1 MNFSFFIA
9 RRYLFSKKSTN
20 VINVISGISVTGV
33 LVGTAA
39 LVILLSAFNGLES
52 WVVKLYNSFDPD
64 IKIERVDHKRF
75 TTNEFPFEKL
85 KKLQNVA
92 YVLPVLEENGM
103 LTYKEAQFICTIKG
117 VSPQFVRMSGIDS
130 MLSSGNFSL
139 NLDNKPAALLGRGI
153 AYALSFN
160 LKNMN
165 TTVDLYVPQPDADF
179 STNPAEAFKTSS
191 ILING
196 IFEIQPEF
204 DTKYIIVPLDFA
216 QELFNL
222 PENINSVELQFS
234 PNTKNTDALQQ
245 DIQQILGANYV
256 VKNRFEQHAL
266 LYKIINSEKW
276 AVYLILSFILLIAIF
291 NITGSLTML
300 IVDKS
305 ADIATL
311 KALGAPVKT
320 IKQIF
325 FLEGLLISA
334 LGLVI
339 GLIAGVLIVQAQ
351 DTFQFVLINNVD
363 PYPVVIKSMDLFYI
377 SATVLAIGAFAAWFP
392 ANRLLKHKPKV

>member
-20 VINVISGISVTGV
+20 VINVISGISVIGV

-75 TTNEFPFEKL
+75 TQKEFPFDKL
-85 KKLQNVA
+85 KSLQDVA

-103 LTYKEAQFICTIKG
+103 LTYNEAQFICTIKG
-117 VSPQFVRMSGIDS
+117 VAPQFVRMSGIDS

-139 NLDNKPAALLGRGI
+139 NENNQPAALLGRGI

-165 TTVDLYVPQPDADF
+165 TKVDLYVPQPNADF
-179 STNPAEAFKTSS
+179 STNPAEAFKTGS
-191 ILING
+191 INING

-204 DTKYIIVPLDFA
+204 DTKYIIVPIDFA

-222 PENINSVELQFS
+222 PGNFNSVELQFKPS
-234 PNTKNTDALQQ
+234 TKSKENLQEK
-245 DIQQILGANYV
+245 IQKILGTNYV
-256 VKNRFEQHAL
+256 AKNRFEQHEL

-276 AVYLILSFILLIAIF
+276 AVYLILSFILFIAIF

-305 ADIATL
+305 SDIATL
-311 KALGAPVKT
+311 KAFGANTKT
-320 IKQIF
+320 VKQIF
-325 FLEGLLISA
+325 FLEGMLISA
-334 LGLVI
+334 LGLII
-339 GLIAGVLIVQAQ
+339 GLVAGVAIVAAQ

-363 PYPVVIKSMDLFYI
+363 PYPVVLKTMDLFYI
-377 SATVLAIGAFAAWFP
+377 STTVLAIGAFAAWFP
-392 ANRLLKHKPKV
+392 ANRLLKHKI

>member
-1 MNFSFFIA
+1 VNFSFFIA

-20 VINVISGISVTGV
+20 VINVISGISVIGV

-64 IKIERVDHKRF
+64 LKIERTDHKRF
-75 TTNEFPFEKL
+75 TAQDFPFDQL
-85 KKLQNVA
+85 KKLENVA

-103 LTYKEAQFICTIKG
+103 LTYNEAQFICTIKG
-117 VSPQFVRMSGIDS
+117 VAPQFIKMSGIDS

-139 NLDNKPAALLGRGI
+139 NLNNQPAALLGRGI

-165 TTVDLYVPQPDADF
+165 TKVDLYVPQPDADF
-179 STNPAEAFKTSS
+179 STNPAEAFKTGS
-191 ILING
+191 INING

-222 PENINSVELQFS
+222 PGNFNSVEVQFK
-234 PNTKNTDALQQ
+234 PATKNIEALQKT
-245 DIQQILGANYV
+245 IQSIAGTQYV

-276 AVYLILSFILLIAIF
+276 AVYLILSFILFIAIF

-305 ADIATL
+305 KDIVTL
-311 KALGAPVKT
+311 KALGATSHT

-325 FLEGLLISA
+325 FLEGMLISA

-339 GLIAGVLIVQAQ
+339 GLIAGVAIVLAQ
-351 DTFQFVLINNVD
+351 DSFQFVLINNVD
-363 PYPVVIKSMDLFYI
+363 PYPVVLKTMDLLYI
-377 SATVLAIGAFAAWFP
+377 SATVLGIGAFAAWFP
-392 ANRLLKHKPKV
+392 ANRLVKHKI

>member
-1 MNFSFFIA
+1 M
-9 RRYLFSKKSTN
+9 
-20 VINVISGISVTGV
+20 ISGISVIGV

-75 TTNEFPFEKL
+75 TAQEFPFEKL
-85 KKLQNVA
+85 KSLQDVA

-103 LTYKEAQFICTIKG
+103 LTYNDAQFICTIKG
-117 VSPQFVRMSGIDS
+117 VAPQFVRMSGIDS

-139 NLDNKPAALLGRGI
+139 NNNNQPAALLGRGI

-165 TTVDLYVPQPDADF
+165 TKVDLYVPQPNADF
-179 STNPAEAFKTSS
+179 STNPAEAFKTGS
-191 ILING
+191 INING

-204 DTKYIIVPLDFA
+204 DTKYIIVPIDFA

-222 PENINSVELQFS
+222 PGNFNSIELQFKPS
-234 PNTKNTDALQQ
+234 TKNNENLQQ
-245 DIQQILGANYV
+245 TIQSLVGSNYV
-256 VKNRFEQHAL
+256 VKNRFQQHEL

-276 AVYLILSFILLIAIF
+276 AVYLILSFILFIAIF

-305 ADIATL
+305 SDIATL
-311 KALGAPVKT
+311 KALGADTKT

-325 FLEGLLISA
+325 FLEGLLIST
-334 LGLVI
+334 LGLII
-339 GLIAGVLIVQAQ
+339 GLFAGVVIVQAQ
-351 DTFQFVLINNVD
+351 DMFQFVLINDVD
-363 PYPVVIKSMDLFYI
+363 PYPVVLKTMDLIYI
-377 SATVLAIGAFAAWFP
+377 SATVIAIGAFAAWFP
-392 ANRLLKHKPKV
+392 ANRLLKHKI

>member
-1 MNFSFFIA
+1 M
-9 RRYLFSKKSTN
+9 
-20 VINVISGISVTGV
+20 ISGISVIGV

-64 IKIERVDHKRF
+64 IKIERVDHKRI
-75 TTNEFPFEKL
+75 TAQEFPFDKL
-85 KKLQNVA
+85 KSLQDVA

-103 LTYKEAQFICTIKG
+103 LTYNEAQFICTIKG
-117 VSPQFVRMSGIDS
+117 VAPQFVRMSGIDS

-139 NLDNKPAALLGRGI
+139 NNNNQPAALLGRGI

-165 TTVDLYVPQPDADF
+165 TKVDLYLPQPNADF
-179 STNPAEAFKTSS
+179 STNPAEAFKTGS
-191 ILING
+191 INING

-204 DTKYIIVPLDFA
+204 DTKYIIVPIDFA

-222 PENINSVELQFS
+222 PGNFNSIELQFKPS
-234 PNTKNTDALQQ
+234 TKNKENLQQ
-245 DIQQILGANYV
+245 TIQSIVGNNYV
-256 VKNRFEQHAL
+256 VKNRFQQHEL

-276 AVYLILSFILLIAIF
+276 AVYLILSFILFIAIF

-305 ADIATL
+305 SDITTL
-311 KALGAPVKT
+311 KALGADTKT

-325 FLEGLLISA
+325 FLEGLLIST
-334 LGLVI
+334 LGLI
-339 GLIAGVLIVQAQ
+339 LGLFAGVIIVQAQ
-351 DTFQFVLINNVD
+351 DTFQFVLINEVD
-363 PYPVVIKSMDLFYI
+363 PYPVVLKTMDLIYI

-392 ANRLLKHKPKV
+392 ANRLLKQKI

>member
-1 MNFSFFIA
+1 VNFSFFIA

-20 VINVISGISVTGV
+20 VINVISGISVIGV

-75 TTNEFPFEKL
+75 TAQEFPFEKL
-85 KKLQNVA
+85 KSLQDVA

-103 LTYKEAQFICTIKG
+103 LTYNDAQFICTIKG
-117 VSPQFVRMSGIDS
+117 VAPQFVRMSGIDS

-139 NLDNKPAALLGRGI
+139 NNNNQPAALLGRGI

-165 TTVDLYVPQPDADF
+165 TKVDLYVPQPNADF
-179 STNPAEAFKTSS
+179 STNPAEAFKTGS
-191 ILING
+191 INING

-204 DTKYIIVPLDFA
+204 DTKYIIVPIDFA

-222 PENINSVELQFS
+222 PGNFNSIELQFKPS
-234 PNTKNTDALQQ
+234 TKNNENLQQ
-245 DIQQILGANYV
+245 TIQSLVGSNYV
-256 VKNRFEQHAL
+256 VKNRFQQHEL

-276 AVYLILSFILLIAIF
+276 AVYLILSFILFIAIF

-305 ADIATL
+305 SDIATL
-311 KALGAPVKT
+311 KALGADTKT

-325 FLEGLLISA
+325 FLEGLLIST
-334 LGLVI
+334 LGLII
-339 GLIAGVLIVQAQ
+339 GLFAGVVIVQAQ
-351 DTFQFVLINNVD
+351 DMFQFVLINDVD
-363 PYPVVIKSMDLFYI
+363 PYPVVLKTMDLIYI
-377 SATVLAIGAFAAWFP
+377 SATVIAIGAFAAWFP
-392 ANRLLKHKPKV
+392 ANRLLKHKI

>member
-1 MNFSFFIA
+1 VNFSFFIA

-20 VINVISGISVTGV
+20 VINVISGISVIGV

-75 TTNEFPFEKL
+75 TQKEFPFDKL
-85 KKLQNVA
+85 KSLQDVA

-103 LTYKEAQFICTIKG
+103 LTYNEAQFICTIKG
-117 VSPQFVRMSGIDS
+117 VAPQFVRMSGIDS

-139 NLDNKPAALLGRGI
+139 NENNQPAALLGRGI

-165 TTVDLYVPQPDADF
+165 TKVDLYVPQPNADF
-179 STNPAEAFKTSS
+179 STNPAEAFKTGS
-191 ILING
+191 INING

-204 DTKYIIVPLDFA
+204 DTKYIIVPIDFA

-222 PENINSVELQFS
+222 PGNFNSVELQFKPS
-234 PNTKNTDALQQ
+234 TKSKENLQEK
-245 DIQQILGANYV
+245 IQKILGTNYV
-256 VKNRFEQHAL
+256 AKNRFEQHEL

-276 AVYLILSFILLIAIF
+276 AVYLILSFILFIAIF

-305 ADIATL
+305 SDIATL
-311 KALGAPVKT
+311 KAFGANTKT
-320 IKQIF
+320 VKQIF
-325 FLEGLLISA
+325 FLEGMLISA
-334 LGLVI
+334 LGLII
-339 GLIAGVLIVQAQ
+339 GLVAGVAIVAAQ

-363 PYPVVIKSMDLFYI
+363 PYPVVLKTMDLFYI
-377 SATVLAIGAFAAWFP
+377 STTVLAIGAFAAWFP
-392 ANRLLKHKPKV
+392 ANRLLKHKI

>member
-20 VINVISGISVTGV
+20 VINVISGISVIGV

-75 TTNEFPFEKL
+75 TAQEFPFEKL
-85 KKLQNVA
+85 KSLQDVA

-103 LTYKEAQFICTIKG
+103 LTYNDAQFICTIKG
-117 VSPQFVRMSGIDS
+117 VAPQFVRMSGIDS

-139 NLDNKPAALLGRGI
+139 NNNNQPAALLGRGI

-165 TTVDLYVPQPDADF
+165 TKVDLYVPQPNADF
-179 STNPAEAFKTSS
+179 STNPAEAFKTGS
-191 ILING
+191 INING

-204 DTKYIIVPLDFA
+204 DTKYIIVPIDFA

-222 PENINSVELQFS
+222 PGNFNSIELQFKPS
-234 PNTKNTDALQQ
+234 TKNNENLQQ
-245 DIQQILGANYV
+245 TIQSLVGSNYV
-256 VKNRFEQHAL
+256 VKNRFQQHEL

-276 AVYLILSFILLIAIF
+276 AVYLILSFILFIAIF

-305 ADIATL
+305 SDIATL
-311 KALGAPVKT
+311 KALGADTKT

-325 FLEGLLISA
+325 FLEGLLIST
-334 LGLVI
+334 LGLII
-339 GLIAGVLIVQAQ
+339 GLFAGVVIVQAQ
-351 DTFQFVLINNVD
+351 DMFQFVLINDVD
-363 PYPVVIKSMDLFYI
+363 PYPVVLKTMDLIYI
-377 SATVLAIGAFAAWFP
+377 SATVIAIGAFAAWFP
-392 ANRLLKHKPKV
+392 ANRLLKHKI

>member
-20 VINVISGISVTGV
+20 VINVISGISVIGV

-75 TTNEFPFEKL
+75 TAQEFPFDKL
-85 KKLQNVA
+85 KSLQDVA

-103 LTYKEAQFICTIKG
+103 LTYNEAQFICTIKG
-117 VSPQFVRMSGIDS
+117 VAPQFVRMSGIDS

-139 NLDNKPAALLGRGI
+139 NNNNQPAALLGRGI

-165 TTVDLYVPQPDADF
+165 TKVDLYLPQPNADF
-179 STNPAEAFKTSS
+179 STNPAEAFKTGS
-191 ILING
+191 INING

-204 DTKYIIVPLDFA
+204 DTKYIIVPIDFA

-222 PENINSVELQFS
+222 PGNFNSIELQFKPS
-234 PNTKNTDALQQ
+234 TKNKENLQQ
-245 DIQQILGANYV
+245 TIQSIVGNNYV
-256 VKNRFEQHAL
+256 VKNRFQQHEL

-276 AVYLILSFILLIAIF
+276 AVYLILSFILFIAIF

-305 ADIATL
+305 SDITTL
-311 KALGAPVKT
+311 KALGADTKT

-325 FLEGLLISA
+325 FLEGLLIST
-334 LGLVI
+334 LGLI
-339 GLIAGVLIVQAQ
+339 LGLFAGVIIVQAQ
-351 DTFQFVLINNVD
+351 DTFQFVLINEVD
-363 PYPVVIKSMDLFYI
+363 PYPVVLKTMDLIYI

-392 ANRLLKHKPKV
+392 ANRLLKHKI

>member
-1 MNFSFFIA
+1 VNFSFFIA

-20 VINVISGISVTGV
+20 VINVISGISVIGV

-75 TTNEFPFEKL
+75 AAQEFPFDKL
-85 KKLQNVA
+85 KSLQDVA

-103 LTYKEAQFICTIKG
+103 LTYNEAQFICTIKG
-117 VSPQFVRMSGIDS
+117 VAPQFVKMSGIDS

-139 NLDNKPAALLGRGI
+139 NDKNQPAALLGRGI

-165 TTVDLYVPQPDADF
+165 TKVDLYVPQPDADF
-179 STNPAEAFKTSS
+179 STNPAEAFKTGS
-191 ILING
+191 INING

-204 DTKYIIVPLDFA
+204 DTKYIIVPIDFA

-222 PENINSVELQFS
+222 PGNINSVELQFKPS
-234 PNTKNTDALQQ
+234 TKNTDNLQKS
-245 DIQQILGANYV
+245 IRSILGNNYV
-256 VKNRFEQHAL
+256 VKNRFEQHEL

-276 AVYLILSFILLIAIF
+276 AVYLILSFIVFIAIF

-305 ADIATL
+305 SDIATL
-311 KALGAPVKT
+311 KALGANTQT
-320 IKQIF
+320 IKLIF
-325 FLEGLLISA
+325 FLEGMLISA
-334 LGLVI
+334 LGLFI
-339 GLIAGVLIVQAQ
+339 GLIAGVVIVLAQ
-351 DTFQFVLINNVD
+351 DSFQFVLINNVD
-363 PYPVVIKSMDLFYI
+363 PYPVVLKAMDIFYI
-377 SATVLAIGAFAAWFP
+377 TATVLAIGSFAAWFP
-392 ANRLLKHKPKV
+392 ANRLLKHKI

>member
-1 MNFSFFIA
+1 M
-9 RRYLFSKKSTN
+9 
-20 VINVISGISVTGV
+20 GV

-64 IKIERVDHKRF
+64 IKIEQVDHKRF
-75 TTNEFPFEKL
+75 THEEFPFDKL
-85 KKLQNVA
+85 KSLQDIA

-103 LTYKEAQFICTIKG
+103 LTYNEAQFICTIKG
-117 VSPQFVRMSGIDS
+117 VAPQFIKMSGIDS

-139 NLDNKPAALLGRGI
+139 MHQNQPAALLGRGI

-165 TTVDLYVPQPDADF
+165 TKLDLYVPKPDADF
-179 STNPAEAFKTSS
+179 SSNPAEAFNTGS
-191 ILING
+191 IIVNG

-204 DTKYIIVPLDFA
+204 DTKYIIVPIDFA

-222 PENINSVELQFS
+222 PGNFNSVELQFKPS
-234 PNTKNTDALQQ
+234 TKNVDDLQKT
-245 DIQQILGANYV
+245 IQSIVGTNYV
-256 VKNRFEQHAL
+256 VKNRFQQHEL

-276 AVYLILSFILLIAIF
+276 AVYLILSFILFIAIF

-305 ADIATL
+305 SDIATL
-311 KALGAPVKT
+311 KALGANTKT
-320 IKQIF
+320 MKQIF
-325 FLEGLLISA
+325 FLEGMLISA
-334 LGLVI
+334 LGLFI
-339 GLIAGVLIVQAQ
+339 GLIAGVAIVVAQ
-351 DTFQFVLINNVD
+351 DAFQFVLINNVD
-363 PYPVVIKSMDLFYI
+363 PYPVVLKTMDLFYI
-377 SATVLAIGAFAAWFP
+377 SATVLTIGAFAAWFP
-392 ANRLLKHKPKV
+392 ANRLLKHKI

>member
-20 VINVISGISVTGV
+20 VINVISGISVIGV

-64 IKIERVDHKRF
+64 LKIERVDHKRF
-75 TTNEFPFEKL
+75 TAQEFPFDKL
-85 KKLQNVA
+85 KSLQEVA

-103 LTYKEAQFICTIKG
+103 LTYNDAQFICTIKG
-117 VSPQFVRMSGIDS
+117 VAPQFVRMSGIDS

-139 NLDNKPAALLGRGI
+139 NNNNQPAALLGRGI

-165 TTVDLYVPQPDADF
+165 TKVDLYVPQPNADF
-179 STNPAEAFKTSS
+179 STNPAEAFKTGS
-191 ILING
+191 INING

-204 DTKYIIVPLDFA
+204 DTKYIIVPIDFA

-222 PENINSVELQFS
+222 PGNFNSVELQFKPS
-234 PNTKNTDALQQ
+234 TKNKENLQQ
-245 DIQQILGANYV
+245 TIQSLVGSNYV
-256 VKNRFEQHAL
+256 VKNRFQQHEL

-276 AVYLILSFILLIAIF
+276 AVYLILSFILFIAIF

-305 ADIATL
+305 SDIATL
-311 KALGAPVKT
+311 KALGANTKT

-325 FLEGLLISA
+325 FLEGLLISM
-334 LGLVI
+334 LGLII
-339 GLIAGVLIVQAQ
+339 GLFAGVIIVQAQ
-351 DTFQFVLINNVD
+351 DIFQFVLISDVD
-363 PYPVVIKSMDLFYI
+363 PYPVVLKTLDLVYI

-392 ANRLLKHKPKV
+392 ANRLLKHKIK

>member
-20 VINVISGISVTGV
+20 VINVISGISVIGV

-75 TTNEFPFEKL
+75 TAQEFPFDKL
-85 KKLQNVA
+85 KSLQDVA

-103 LTYKEAQFICTIKG
+103 LTYNEAQFICTIKG
-117 VSPQFVRMSGIDS
+117 VAPQFVRMSGIDS

-139 NLDNKPAALLGRGI
+139 NNNNQPAALLGRGI

-165 TTVDLYVPQPDADF
+165 TKVDLYVPQPNADF
-179 STNPAEAFKTSS
+179 STNPAEAFKTGS
-191 ILING
+191 INING

-204 DTKYIIVPLDFA
+204 DTKYIIVPIDFA

-222 PENINSVELQFS
+222 PGNFNSIELQFKPS
-234 PNTKNTDALQQ
+234 TKNKENLQQ
-245 DIQQILGANYV
+245 TIQSIVGNNYV
-256 VKNRFEQHAL
+256 VKNRFQQHEL

-276 AVYLILSFILLIAIF
+276 AVYLILSFILFIAIF

-305 ADIATL
+305 SDITTL
-311 KALGAPVKT
+311 KALGADTKT

-325 FLEGLLISA
+325 FLEGLLIST
-334 LGLVI
+334 LGLI
-339 GLIAGVLIVQAQ
+339 LGLFAGVIIVQAQ
-351 DTFQFVLINNVD
+351 DTFQFVLINEVD
-363 PYPVVIKSMDLFYI
+363 PYPVVLKTMDLIYI

-392 ANRLLKHKPKV
+392 ANRLLKHKI

>member
-20 VINVISGISVTGV
+20 VINVISGISVIGV

-75 TTNEFPFEKL
+75 TAQEFPFDKL
-85 KKLQNVA
+85 KSLQDVA

-103 LTYKEAQFICTIKG
+103 LTYNEAQFICTIKG
-117 VSPQFVRMSGIDS
+117 VAPQFVRMSGIDS

-139 NLDNKPAALLGRGI
+139 NNNNQPAALLGRGI

-165 TTVDLYVPQPDADF
+165 TKVDLYVPQPNADF
-179 STNPAEAFKTSS
+179 STNPAEAFKTGS
-191 ILING
+191 INING

-204 DTKYIIVPLDFA
+204 DTKYIIVPIDFA

-222 PENINSVELQFS
+222 HGNFNSIELQFKPS
-234 PNTKNTDALQQ
+234 TKNKENLQQ
-245 DIQQILGANYV
+245 TIQSIVGNNYV
-256 VKNRFEQHAL
+256 VKNRFQQHEL

-276 AVYLILSFILLIAIF
+276 AVYLILSFILFIAIF

-305 ADIATL
+305 SDITTL
-311 KALGAPVKT
+311 KALGADTKT

-325 FLEGLLISA
+325 FLEGLLIST
-334 LGLVI
+334 LGLII
-339 GLIAGVLIVQAQ
+339 GLFAGVVIVQAQ
-351 DTFQFVLINNVD
+351 DVFQFVLINDVD
-363 PYPVVIKSMDLFYI
+363 PYPVVLKTMDLIYI

-392 ANRLLKHKPKV
+392 ANRLLKHKI

>member
-20 VINVISGISVTGV
+20 VINVISGISVIGV

-75 TTNEFPFEKL
+75 TAQEFPFDKL
-85 KKLQNVA
+85 KSLQDVA

-103 LTYKEAQFICTIKG
+103 LTYNDAQFICTIKG
-117 VSPQFVRMSGIDS
+117 VAPQFVRMSGIDS

-139 NLDNKPAALLGRGI
+139 NNNNQPAALLGRGI

-165 TTVDLYVPQPDADF
+165 TKVDLYVPQPNADF
-179 STNPAEAFKTSS
+179 STNPAEAFKTGS
-191 ILING
+191 INING

-204 DTKYIIVPLDFA
+204 DTKYIIVPIDFA

-222 PENINSVELQFS
+222 PGNFNSVELQFKPS
-234 PNTKNTDALQQ
+234 TKNKENLQQ
-245 DIQQILGANYV
+245 TIQSIVGNNYV
-256 VKNRFEQHAL
+256 VKNRFQQHEL

-276 AVYLILSFILLIAIF
+276 AVYLILSFILFIAIF

-305 ADIATL
+305 SDIATL
-311 KALGAPVKT
+311 KALGADTKT

-325 FLEGLLISA
+325 FLEGLLIST
-334 LGLVI
+334 LGLI
-339 GLIAGVLIVQAQ
+339 LGLFAGVVVVLAQ
-351 DTFQFVLINNVD
+351 DIFQFVLINNVD
-363 PYPVVIKSMDLFYI
+363 PYPVVLKTMDLIYI
-377 SATVLAIGAFAAWFP
+377 STTVLAIGAFAAWFP
-392 ANRLLKHKPKV
+392 ANRLLKQKI

>member
-20 VINVISGISVTGV
+20 VINVISGISVIGV

-75 TTNEFPFEKL
+75 TAQEFPFDKL
-85 KKLQNVA
+85 KSLQDVA

-103 LTYKEAQFICTIKG
+103 LTYNDAQFICTIKG
-117 VSPQFVRMSGIDS
+117 VAPQFVRMSGIDS

-139 NLDNKPAALLGRGI
+139 NNNNQPAALLGRGI

-165 TTVDLYVPQPDADF
+165 TKVDLYVPQPNADF
-179 STNPAEAFKTSS
+179 STNPAEAFKTGS
-191 ILING
+191 INING

-204 DTKYIIVPLDFA
+204 DTKYIIVPIDFA

-222 PENINSVELQFS
+222 PGNFNSVELQFKPS
-234 PNTKNTDALQQ
+234 TKNKENLQQ
-245 DIQQILGANYV
+245 TIQSLVRSNYV
-256 VKNRFEQHAL
+256 VKNRFQQHEL

-276 AVYLILSFILLIAIF
+276 AVYLILSFILFIAIF

-305 ADIATL
+305 SDIATL
-311 KALGAPVKT
+311 KALGADTKT

-325 FLEGLLISA
+325 FLEGLLISM
-334 LGLVI
+334 LGLII
-339 GLIAGVLIVQAQ
+339 GLFAGVIIVQAQ
-351 DTFQFVLINNVD
+351 DIFQFVLINEVD
-363 PYPVVIKSMDLFYI
+363 PYPVVLKTMDLIYI

-392 ANRLLKHKPKV
+392 ANRLLKHKI

>member
-20 VINVISGISVTGV
+20 VINVISGISVIGV

-75 TTNEFPFEKL
+75 TAQEFPFDKL
-85 KKLQNVA
+85 KSLQDVA

-103 LTYKEAQFICTIKG
+103 LTYNEAQFICTIKG
-117 VSPQFVRMSGIDS
+117 VAPQFVRMSGIDS

-139 NLDNKPAALLGRGI
+139 NNNNQPAALLGRGI

-165 TTVDLYVPQPDADF
+165 TKVDLYVPQPNSDF
-179 STNPAEAFKTSS
+179 STNPAEAFKTGS
-191 ILING
+191 INING

-204 DTKYIIVPLDFA
+204 DTKYIIVPIDFA

-222 PENINSVELQFS
+222 PGNFNSIELQFKPS
-234 PNTKNTDALQQ
+234 TKNKENLQQ
-245 DIQQILGANYV
+245 TIQSIVGNNYV
-256 VKNRFEQHAL
+256 VKNRFQQHEL

-276 AVYLILSFILLIAIF
+276 AVYLILSFILFIAIF

-305 ADIATL
+305 SDITTL
-311 KALGAPVKT
+311 KALGADTKT

-325 FLEGLLISA
+325 FLEGLLIST
-334 LGLVI
+334 LGLI
-339 GLIAGVLIVQAQ
+339 LGLFAGVVVVLAQ
-351 DTFQFVLINNVD
+351 DIFQFVLINNVD
-363 PYPVVIKSMDLFYI
+363 PYPVVLKTMDLIYI

-392 ANRLLKHKPKV
+392 ANRLLKQKI

>member
-20 VINVISGISVTGV
+20 VINVISGISVIGV

-75 TTNEFPFEKL
+75 TTQEFPFDKL
-85 KKLQNVA
+85 KSLQEVA

-103 LTYKEAQFICTIKG
+103 LTYNEAQFICTIKG
-117 VSPQFVRMSGIDS
+117 VAPQFVRMSGIDS

-139 NLDNKPAALLGRGI
+139 NDNNQPAALLGRGI

-165 TTVDLYVPQPDADF
+165 TKVDLYVPQSNADF
-179 STNPAEAFKTSS
+179 STNPAEAFKTGS
-191 ILING
+191 INING

-204 DTKYIIVPLDFA
+204 DTKYIIVPIDFA

-222 PENINSVELQFS
+222 PGNFNSVELQFKPS
-234 PNTKNTDALQQ
+234 TKNKENLQQ
-245 DIQQILGANYV
+245 TIQSLVGSNYV
-256 VKNRFEQHAL
+256 VKNRFQQHEL

-276 AVYLILSFILLIAIF
+276 AVYLILSFILFIAIF

-305 ADIATL
+305 SDIATL
-311 KALGAPVKT
+311 KALGANTKT

-325 FLEGLLISA
+325 FLAWMI
-334 LGLVI
+334 LV
-339 GLIAGVLIVQAQ
+339 
-351 DTFQFVLINNVD
+351 
-363 PYPVVIKSMDLFYI
+363 
-377 SATVLAIGAFAAWFP
+377 W
-392 ANRLLKHKPKV
+392 

>member
-20 VINVISGISVTGV
+20 VINVISGISVIGV

-75 TTNEFPFEKL
+75 TTQEFPFDKL
-85 KKLQNVA
+85 KSLQEVA

-103 LTYKEAQFICTIKG
+103 LTYNEAQFICTIKG
-117 VSPQFVRMSGIDS
+117 VAPQFVRMSGIDS

-139 NLDNKPAALLGRGI
+139 NDNNQPAALLGRGI

-165 TTVDLYVPQPDADF
+165 TKVDLYVPQSNADF
-179 STNPAEAFKTSS
+179 STNPAEAFKTGS
-191 ILING
+191 INING

-204 DTKYIIVPLDFA
+204 DTKYIIVPIDFA

-222 PENINSVELQFS
+222 PGNFNSVELQFKPS
-234 PNTKNTDALQQ
+234 TKNKENLQQ
-245 DIQQILGANYV
+245 TIQSLVGSNYV
-256 VKNRFEQHAL
+256 VKNRFQQHEL

-276 AVYLILSFILLIAIF
+276 AVYLILSFILFIAIF

-305 ADIATL
+305 SDIATL
-311 KALGAPVKT
+311 KALGANTKT

-325 FLEGLLISA
+325 FLEGLLISM
-334 LGLVI
+334 LGLII
-339 GLIAGVLIVQAQ
+339 GLFAGVIIVQAQ
-351 DTFQFVLINNVD
+351 DIFQFVLINDVD
-363 PYPVVIKSMDLFYI
+363 PYPVVLKTLDLVYI

-392 ANRLLKHKPKV
+392 ANRLLKHKIK

>member
-1 MNFSFFIA
+1 VNFSFFIA

-20 VINVISGISVTGV
+20 VINVISGISVIGV

-75 TTNEFPFEKL
+75 TTQEFPFDKL
-85 KKLQNVA
+85 KSLQEVA

-103 LTYKEAQFICTIKG
+103 LTYNEAQFICTIKG
-117 VSPQFVRMSGIDS
+117 VAPQFVRMSGIDS

-139 NLDNKPAALLGRGI
+139 NDNNQPAALLGRGI

-165 TTVDLYVPQPDADF
+165 TKVDLYVPQPNADF
-179 STNPAEAFKTSS
+179 STNPAEAFKTGS
-191 ILING
+191 INING

-204 DTKYIIVPLDFA
+204 DTKYIIVPIDFA

-222 PENINSVELQFS
+222 PGNFNSVELQFKPS
-234 PNTKNTDALQQ
+234 TKNKENLQQ
-245 DIQQILGANYV
+245 TIQSLVGSNYV
-256 VKNRFEQHAL
+256 VKNRFQQHEL

-276 AVYLILSFILLIAIF
+276 AVYLILSFILFIAIF

-305 ADIATL
+305 SDIATL
-311 KALGAPVKT
+311 KALGANTKT

-325 FLEGLLISA
+325 FLEGLLISM
-334 LGLVI
+334 LGLII
-339 GLIAGVLIVQAQ
+339 GLFAGVIIVQAQ
-351 DTFQFVLINNVD
+351 DIFQFVLINDVD
-363 PYPVVIKSMDLFYI
+363 PYPVVLKTLDLVYI

-392 ANRLLKHKPKV
+392 ANRLLKHKIK

>member
-1 MNFSFFIA
+1 M
-9 RRYLFSKKSTN
+9 
-20 VINVISGISVTGV
+20 ISGISVIGV

-39 LVILLSAFNGLES
+39 LIILLSAFNGLES

-75 TTNEFPFEKL
+75 TAQEFPFDKL
-85 KKLQNVA
+85 KSLQDVA

-103 LTYKEAQFICTIKG
+103 LTYNEAQFICTIKG
-117 VSPQFVRMSGIDS
+117 VAPQFVRMSGIDS

-139 NLDNKPAALLGRGI
+139 NNNNQPAALLGRGI

-165 TTVDLYVPQPDADF
+165 TKVDLYLPQPNADF
-179 STNPAEAFKTSS
+179 STNPAEAFKTGS
-191 ILING
+191 INING

-204 DTKYIIVPLDFA
+204 DTKYIIVPIDFA

-222 PENINSVELQFS
+222 PGNFNSIELQFKPS
-234 PNTKNTDALQQ
+234 TKNKENLQQ
-245 DIQQILGANYV
+245 TIQSIVGNNYV
-256 VKNRFEQHAL
+256 VKNRFQQHEL

-276 AVYLILSFILLIAIF
+276 AVYLILSFILFIAIF

-305 ADIATL
+305 SDITTL
-311 KALGAPVKT
+311 KALGADTKT

-325 FLEGLLISA
+325 FLEGLLIST
-334 LGLVI
+334 LGLI
-339 GLIAGVLIVQAQ
+339 LGLFAGVVVVLAQ
-351 DTFQFVLINNVD
+351 DIFQFVLINNVD
-363 PYPVVIKSMDLFYI
+363 PYPVVLKTMDLIYI

-392 ANRLLKHKPKV
+392 ANRLLKQKI